1 MAVDAI
7 HVGRAE
13 HRKIKLT
20 GERPPGGGSLINRS
34 PVPSLDPLFSTYQQ
48 TASDILYALLLLVAP
63 VSYFLPK
70 SNVLGQ
76 DASRAPLNS
85 NIGVWLL
92 LGVKRTSVAPSPMPA
107 FDPKRTFGSL
117 SAVVVRAAGDS
128 SFLSCRLKCF
138 EYRTPLLL
146 LCVDKRINFG
156 R

>member
-85 NIGVWLL
+85 NIGVCLL
-92 LGVKRTSVAPSPMPA
+92 LEVKRTLCGRTRMSA
-107 FDPKRTFGSL
+107 FDPKRTLAACDQGH
-117 SAVVVRAAGDS
+117 SAKAA
-128 SFLSCRLKCF
+128 
-138 EYRTPLLL
+138 
-146 LCVDKRINFG
+146 I
-156 R
+156 